1 VLKKH
6 NEFKLLPEKRQ
17 TIRHQ
22 NAPLKQKVVIVPAK
36 ISKHRNGVNSAIR
49 YGRCKEKP
57 IEPDPSQQDHM
68 YCDTLGYE
76 QL

>member
-1 VLKKH
+1 MVL
-6 NEFKLLPEKRQ
+6 
-17 TIRHQ
+17 
-22 NAPLKQKVVIVPAK
+22 IVL
-36 ISKHRNGVNSAIR
+36 
-49 YGRCKEKP
+49 YGKEKP